1 MSTAKTLANSKNSA
15 STASIKTTMT
25 TSLPSETSPASS
37 LTSDSTPGTM
47 DSQAQLLPP
56 PPPLLMG
63 QNTSSHSLDSLGGHS
78 AASDPYAETKYE
90 TSQASPYNNF
100 WTPQISEN
108 SPGVTLQVKAS
119 VSPPGGSPIA
129 SSASS
134 ALPHTTAGVNS
145 HPMGH
150 QAYPTYHHT
159 YNPYHA
165 ASMDLAYF
173 GGQNY
178 NMANSAAMFR
188 GAEAYDAYQQAA
200 SAQASEGRYQLL

>member
-1 MSTAKTLANSKNSA
+1 MSTAKSLTTKSSA

-37 LTSDSTPGTM
+37 LTSDSTPGAM
-47 DSQAQLLPP
+47 ESQAQLLPP

-100 WTPQISEN
+100 WTPQISDN

-134 ALPHTTAGVNS
+134 ALPHSTAGVNS

-150 QAYPTYHHT
+150 QAYPTYHYH
-159 YNPYHA
+159 NPYH
-165 ASMDLAYF
+165 SMDLAYF